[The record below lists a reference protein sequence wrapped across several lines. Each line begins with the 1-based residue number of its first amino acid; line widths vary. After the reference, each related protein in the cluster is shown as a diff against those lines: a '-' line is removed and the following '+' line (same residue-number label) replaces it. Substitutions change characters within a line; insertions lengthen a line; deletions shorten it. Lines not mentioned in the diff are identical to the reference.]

1 MRNAIS
7 IISTAK
13 EHVEYIKELLKAQEN
28 NEKKTEEI
36 ILSTNQSYEKDRLGK
51 VRTSNH
57 EKYPQFLFCEVSENK
72 EKRIIAVADFINLT
86 DKEVTKDNKDKY
98 NLILRNL
105 RKVDKSSVLDCAVG
119 DMVDNNN
126 TSIPLKDLMDNAC
139 NGTTRFY
146 ITWPEYWYPNHYAS
160 YYNENIDEEQTQWIK
175 TFIIPTT
182 KSARINN
189 QMFFLR
195 FSPYS

>member
-1 MRNAIS
+1 MRMYLLGLNRQDHQIQQFHLLQLCVISSQIKINLVGVNEEMRNAIS
-7 IISTAK
+7 IISTSK

-28 NEKKTEEI
+28 NEGKTEEI

-146 ITWPEYWYPNHYAS
+146 ITWPEY
-160 YYNENIDEEQTQWIK
+160 
-175 TFIIPTT
+175 
-182 KSARINN
+182 
-189 QMFFLR
+189 
-195 FSPYS
+195 

>member
-1 MRNAIS
+1 MNEKMRNAIS

-146 ITWPEYWYPNHYAS
+146 ITWPEY
-160 YYNENIDEEQTQWIK
+160 
-175 TFIIPTT
+175 
-182 KSARINN
+182 
-189 QMFFLR
+189 
-195 FSPYS
+195 

>member
-28 NEKKTEEI
+28 NEGKTEEI

-146 ITWPEYWYPNHYAS
+146 ITWPEYWYPSHYAS
-160 YYNENIDEEQTQWIK
+160 YYNENIDEEQT
-175 TFIIPTT
+175 
-182 KSARINN
+182 
-189 QMFFLR
+189 
-195 FSPYS
+195 